1 MKCNKPFIHAAILAV
16 TFACLFLMAACSDDL
31 GRNGS
36 FDNNIECD
44 GMSIINNVVEY
55 ELDCSNRKIFIL
67 TRKENSDVLARFFV
81 ESCTKVGDYT
91 SAQLENTQKKL
102 IVDDEFLIV
111 GKDVYCNGVDDCSKA
126 CQILK

>member
-16 TFACLFLMAACSDDL
+16 TFAGLFLMVACSDDL

-36 FDNNIECD
+36 FDNTIECD

-111 GKDVYCNGVDDCSKA
+111 GKEVFCNGVDDCSKA

>member
-1 MKCNKPFIHAAILAV
+1 M
-16 TFACLFLMAACSDDL
+16 
-31 GRNGS
+31 
-36 FDNNIECD
+36 
-44 GMSIINNVVEY
+44 
-55 ELDCSNRKIFIL
+55 
-67 TRKENSDVLARFFV
+67 LARFFV

-91 SAQLENTQKKL
+91 SAQLENTQSKL